1 MTARGEMLCIDKDE
15 ERIMRNMRRTVQGT
29 LTFSGMLAA
38 LLLSTGQSCAQD
50 KIKVVATFSIL
61 ADFVRNVG
69 GDRIAVRSI
78 VGPDG
83 NTHVYSP
90 TPDDMKAIAEAKIV
104 FVNGLGFE
112 GWMDR
117 LIIAAR
123 PKAPMVTAT
132 RGIQSL
138 TRASRD
144 DAHSDHDARHGR
156 KDRVDPHA
164 WQSVANAK
172 VYVTNIRDALAAAD
186 PEGTATYEANANS
199 YLAKLDQLDRQ
210 VRAEMERVP
219 MEQRRIITAHRAFDY
234 FGRAYGV
241 TLFAP
246 QGTSMHSEPSAQAIA
261 GLIVQI
267 RKENIR
273 AVFLENIADPRLL
286 QQIADETGAKIGG
299 TLYSDALSPPGGPA
313 PTYFD
318 LIRNNVAQFARAL
331 AHF

>member
-1 MTARGEMLCIDKDE
+1 
-15 ERIMRNMRRTVQGT
+15 MRKTIHRALAAG
-29 LTFSGMLAA
+29 GMLAA
-38 LLLSTGQSCAQD
+38 LLLSTGPSCAQD

-61 ADFVRNVG
+61 ADFVQNVG

-83 NTHVYSP
+83 NAHVYSP
-90 TPDDMKAIAEAKIV
+90 TPDDVKAIGEAKIV

-123 PKAPMVTAT
+123 PKGPVVAAT
-132 RGIQSL
+132 KNIESL
-138 TRASRD
+138 TRVSRD
-144 DAHSDHDARHGR
+144 DAHSAHDGHAR
-156 KDRVDPHA
+156 KERVDPHA

-172 VYVTNIRDALAAAD
+172 VYVTNIRDALSAAD
-186 PEGTATYEANANS
+186 PEGTATYEANANT

-234 FGRAYGV
+234 FAKAYGV
-241 TLFAP
+241 TFFAP

-261 GLIVQI
+261 GLIVHI

-273 AVFLENIADPRLL
+273 AVFLENIVDPRLL

-299 TLYSDALSPPGGPA
+299 MLYSDALSPPGGPA
-313 PTYFD
+313 PTYID